1 MKSFKNLLMLI
12 VFIISIFFIQNCYA
26 QYKNTDLPKQVEQKQ
41 NKISSEFKQLPES
54 DRISRWKQ
62 GQIYEFSNPHILEQ
76 PGAYIQFNGTEKV
89 YDIMGEVFGK
99 DTRVLFDY
107 DMKKTY
113 GEPTLEISGYVKSP
127 ELYAINQEPAYSHA
141 YYYATYTKSA
151 PFDFWD
157 AKIKLSD
164 IKFIDIK
171 DPITHKTP
179 MSIRSAVEPEVID
192 GMNYKLWR
200 PMYYSK
206 NRSEF
211 IFWADGKFA
220 ILNLQ
225 TGTAKYVNFASIW
238 DMKKRNKK
246 YIFSNTLNEG
256 LLINMYEKYCGLY
269 DLNSAKTIDSYQ
281 YNENFYILDVYSA
294 PLDKIYF
301 LRYDENKIEIGNIT
315 SIGIKSEYK
324 INSESGNSKL
334 FALIGKSIP
343 DVNLEDRIFQLRL
356 NNNLV
361 LIPDKYG
368 SLYIFNLDK
377 NGILERKYGFLQIKN
392 KTLLQNDITY
402 LKQFRT
408 NPFTN
413 KKFDSK
419 EDFDIVNKIT
429 DGVWI
434 YKYKTGYTF
443 TNKFKF
449 MPDGTYE
456 KNVTEGAY
464 GNKHYLT
471 NGTWR
476 VLSENQ
482 MFIGEY
488 GLFLIKALDEN
499 RFLLKEEK
507 SGQVIKLFHP

>member
-1 MKSFKNLLMLI
+1 
-12 VFIISIFFIQNCYA
+12 
-26 QYKNTDLPKQVEQKQ
+26 
-41 NKISSEFKQLPES
+41 
-54 DRISRWKQ
+54 
-62 GQIYEFSNPHILEQ
+62 
-76 PGAYIQFNGTEKV
+76 
-89 YDIMGEVFGK
+89 
-99 DTRVLFDY
+99 
-107 DMKKTY
+107 
-113 GEPTLEISGYVKSP
+113 
-127 ELYAINQEPAYSHA
+127 
-141 YYYATYTKSA
+141 
-151 PFDFWD
+151 
-157 AKIKLSD
+157 
-164 IKFIDIK
+164 
-171 DPITHKTP
+171 
-179 MSIRSAVEPEVID
+179 
-192 GMNYKLWR
+192 
-200 PMYYSK
+200 
-206 NRSEF
+206 
-211 IFWADGKFA
+211 
-220 ILNLQ
+220 
-225 TGTAKYVNFASIW
+225 
-238 DMKKRNKK
+238 MKKRNKK